1 MNLFTIKS
9 SAIRFLK
16 KFIFDFTSCQKQ
28 RTKKL
33 HFWIFTSCQRQRL
46 RNFILIFYFLP
57 KAKIF
62 WFLFISSIIFWFLIF
77 FNHHGILNFDFRFS
91 CSIIQWNFNFGF
103 WFFFLFNRHSSMKY
117 ITSLLKR
124 TKKLHFWSFT
134 SCQRQRRRNFV
145 FDILLSA

>member
-46 RNFILIFYFLP
+46 KNFMIFISCLRQRFFDFYLSLRSFFD
-57 KAKIF
+57 F
-62 WFLFISSIIFWFLIF
+62 WFF
-77 FNHHGILNFDFRFS
+77 FNHHVILNFDFRFS

-117 ITSLLKR
+117 ITSFLKR

-134 SCQRQRRRNFV
+134 SCRRQRRRNFV